1 MNSNFKKSSTSQTAP
16 PSFYTRSQSTNTSF
30 SAIMS
35 TNSSTFIESYDPIGF
50 FGPPSPQT
58 LSSTQQ
64 QSQQQKPHS
73 EPLFSHLFSEQF
85 PRQTFVPPQISQ
97 VLPTQQTMHQHQ
109 QQYFQ
114 TFNHFNNYQSL
125 STAPTM
131 FADHFASTPTS
142 SCYSPVTHISSSPIE
157 SNYLTEMNAPTSN
170 SFEEKLDEMTNKLN
184 NLISECNFYNPS
196 NKSVVDSNRN
206 TPDNAYASSSL
217 SDWSDTP
224 NRIGSKIWSHQS
236 SNNNSY
242 ENEANRSYLSS
253 PRPIRAIKKSA
264 NINVINVK
272 DDLVDGKKNESKLKF
287 SFQVF
292 LFIYIKANYILKY

>member
-1 MNSNFKKSSTSQTAP
+1 MNANFKKPSTSQTVP
-16 PSFYTRSQSTNTSF
+16 PAFYTRSQSTNTSF

-35 TNSSTFIESYDPIGF
+35 TNSSTLIESYDPIGF

-58 LSSTQQ
+58 LSSTQPHT
-64 QSQQQKPHS
+64 QQQKYHS
-73 EPLFSHLFSEQF
+73 EPPFTHLFSEQF
-85 PRQTFVPPQISQ
+85 PRQCFAPPQINH

-114 TFNHFNNYQSL
+114 TFNHFNNYQSHA
-125 STAPTM
+125 TGPTL

-157 SNYLTEMNAPTSN
+157 SNYLTEMNASPTSN

-217 SDWSDTP
+217 LSDWSDTP
-224 NRIGSKIWSHQS
+224 NRIGSKIWSPQS

-253 PRPIRAIKKSA
+253 PRPIRAIKKSK

-272 DDLVDGKKNESKLKF
+272 DEVVDGKKDESKLKF
-287 SFQVF
+287 CFKVF
-292 LFIYIKANYILKY
+292 F